1 MASIFTKIIDR
12 EIPANIVYEDD
23 TCLAFRDIHPK
34 APVHVLVIPKRE
46 IVSLAD
52 LTETDA
58 ELVGH
63 CVVVLAKIAADEG
76 LAAGYKMQV
85 NCGEAG
91 GQEVPH
97 LHFHLLGDPAAT

>member
-1 MASIFTKIIDR
+1 MPSIFTKIIDR
-12 EIPANIVYEDD
+12 EIPADIVYEDD
-23 TCLAFRDIHPK
+23 LCMAFRDINPK

-52 LTETDA
+52 LTADDQS
-58 ELVGH
+58 LVGH
-63 CVVVLAKIAADEG
+63 CVLALSKIAAQEG
-76 LAAGYKMQV
+76 LDDGYKMLV

-97 LHFHLLGDPAAT
+97 LHFHLLGGK